1 MHRAISL
8 AMKGLTTGLLVV
20 FSLACHSSPTKP
32 LGDPLLKFTRQPAD
46 GFCPQEGKLFK
57 STIWKN
63 TSGTHTLTGTV
74 LVGFDGQH
82 DSCVVT
88 IGRCL
93 AEVPFRQH
101 VLTTAEATQLQT
113 LLAAIP
119 TEAPPIN
126 FACDP
131 CVITRYEFDGRTVD
145 NNPCFEISDA
155 ADAYRQSLTAV
166 EDLLR
171 VMAEGTAY

>member
-1 MHRAISL
+1 MRVLGLGLIVAIIS
-8 AMKGLTTGLLVV
+8 
-20 FSLACHSSPTKP
+20 ACNSSPTKP
-32 LGDPLLKFTRQPAD
+32 LGDPLLKFTRQPAE

-57 STIWKN
+57 ATVWKN

-74 LVGFDGQH
+74 LDGFDGQD

-101 VLTTAEATQLQT
+101 VLTTAEAAQLQT

-119 TEAPPIN
+119 AEAPSIN

-131 CVITRYEFDGRTVD
+131 CLITRYEFDGRTVD
-145 NNPCFEISDA
+145 NNPCFEPPEA
-155 ADAYRQSLTAV
+155 AEAYRQSLVAV